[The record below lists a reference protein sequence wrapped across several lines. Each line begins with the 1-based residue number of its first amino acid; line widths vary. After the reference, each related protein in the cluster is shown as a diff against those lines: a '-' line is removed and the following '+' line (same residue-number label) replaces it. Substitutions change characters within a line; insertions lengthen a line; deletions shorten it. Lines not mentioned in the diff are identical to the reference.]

1 MEESPLRAQL
11 KFKAA
16 LRSEKNKRPPKKTRY
31 SLLEKDAIGPQGTG
45 SLEKQRVGSLVIQ

>member
-31 SLLEKDAIGPQGTG
+31 SLLKKDAIGPQGTG